1 MAIKLV
7 FIFEIVTDLKV
18 DVEGRA
24 HTLMILP
31 DTTPH
36 PLPQLALLVMRRE
49 LGKIPVTPKLIVTYR
64 LTGELA

>member
-1 MAIKLV
+1 
-7 FIFEIVTDLKV
+7 
-18 DVEGRA
+18 
-24 HTLMILP
+24 MILA

-36 PLPQLALLVMRRE
+36 HQQLALLVMRRE

>member
-1 MAIKLV
+1 
-7 FIFEIVTDLKV
+7 
-18 DVEGRA
+18 
-24 HTLMILP
+24 MILP